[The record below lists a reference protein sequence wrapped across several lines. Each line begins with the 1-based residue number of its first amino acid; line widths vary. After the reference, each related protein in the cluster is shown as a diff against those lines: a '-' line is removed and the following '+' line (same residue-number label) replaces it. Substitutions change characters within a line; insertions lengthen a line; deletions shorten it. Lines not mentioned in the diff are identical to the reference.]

1 VTDHLEA
8 ARSALLHGDVIL
20 AYDAASEAVA
30 TRRDDIEARYLLALA
45 LVRSGALQRAQTAIE
60 EMQDVVAATPDAP
73 AGILED
79 AAALSG
85 RLAKQLALEAQGAER
100 RALAVQAARLYESAA
115 DRHGRYFA
123 SVNAATMWLV
133 AGDRERSRSLA
144 RQTLRLVEAAK
155 TDFRLGGMTGYWS
168 VATEAEA
175 WLILGDVERA
185 QVALTT
191 AANLALHD
199 VASRA
204 TTRRQLLLVCNAM
217 GVESEALRVLSIP
230 GVLHFCGHRAVSSD
244 DIAGL
249 TTEEEA
255 QVTVAVR
262 EFIESRSFDSAFG
275 SLACGADI
283 IIAEELLRQD
293 VSLSVFLPFSADEFD
308 AVSVR
313 PAGSKWSERFR
324 ACLER
329 ASSVAIASDSPY
341 TGQAPLFGYTSS
353 IAMGHTLNRA
363 AFLGIDAE
371 QLAVWDGELSEP
383 EAGTSHDVKLWR
395 RTGCA
400 SNVVA
405 VRRRPTK
412 ARVSRADASV
422 EPWTTGSILFT
433 DLQGFSRLTDQHQ
446 RGFVDG
452 VLVPCAR
459 VLDSFQAKIK
469 YRNTWGDA
477 IVAIFEDVASAAE
490 AALELQEALSKID
503 LVALGLPEPLGLRIG
518 GHVGPILPLIDPVR
532 GVPAYW
538 GREITRAARIEPR
551 TPEGEVYVTDAFA
564 ALCALECGSDFV
576 CEYVGRVTTAKDFE
590 TIRMYCLRRRHPMP
604 GSRI

>member
-20 AYDAASEAVA
+20 AYDAANEVVA
-30 TRRDDIEARYLLALA
+30 TRPDDVEARYLVALA
-45 LVRSGALQRAQTAIE
+45 LVRSGALGRAQRAIE
-60 EMQDVVAATPDAP
+60 QLQDVVATTPGA
-73 AGILED
+73 AAEILED
-79 AAALSG
+79 AAALRG
-85 RLAKQLALEAQGAER
+85 RLAKQLALAAQGAEQQ
-100 RALAVQAARLYESAA
+100 ALAAEAARLYEAAA
-115 DRHGRYFA
+115 DRHGRYFT
-123 SVNAATMWLV
+123 SVNAATMWLI
-133 AGDRERSRSLA
+133 AGDLERSRSLA
-144 RQTLRLVEAAK
+144 RRTLRLVEAAAAYS
-155 TDFRLGGMTGYWS
+155 RLGGMADYWKA
-168 VATEAEA
+168 ATEAEA

-185 QVALTT
+185 QAALTT

-204 TTRRQLLLVCNAM
+204 ATRRQLLLVCNAV
-217 GVESEALRVLSIP
+217 GVGSEVLRELSIP

-244 DIAGL
+244 DMAGL
-249 TTEEEA
+249 TTEEQA

-283 IIAEELLRQD
+283 IIAEELLRRD

-313 PAGSKWSERFR
+313 PAGPKWSERFR
-324 ACLER
+324 ACLDR
-329 ASSVAIASDSPY
+329 ASSVVIASDSPY
-341 TGQAPLFGYTSS
+341 TGQAPLFGYTSR

-371 QLAVWDGELSEP
+371 QLAVWDGEPGESG
-383 EAGTSHDVKLWR
+383 AGTAHDVNLWR
-395 RTGCA
+395 RTGSA

-405 VRRRPTK
+405 VRRRAAH
-412 ARVSRADASV
+412 ARVPRADGP
-422 EPWTTGSILFT
+422 EEQWTTGSILFT

-446 RGFVDG
+446 RSFVEG

-459 VLDSFQAKIK
+459 VLEAFQAKIK

-477 IVAIFEDVASAAE
+477 IVAIFEDVASAAM
-490 AALELQEALSKID
+490 AALALQEAVSKVD
-503 LVALGLPEPLGLRIG
+503 LGGLGLPEPLGLRIG
-518 GHVGPILPLIDPVR
+518 GHVGPILPLIDPIR
-532 GVPAYW
+532 GVSAYW

-551 TPEGEVYVTDAFA
+551 TPEGEVYVTEAFA
-564 ALCALECGSDFV
+564 ALCALECSTEFV

-590 TIRMYCLRRRHPMP
+590 TIRMYCLRRGHHP
-604 GSRI
+604 